1 MSNEINKLANFSVD
15 IMTDVSREREIIE
28 KEVNERLRK
37 EYDQKENQFLDQAY
51 DMIQKGLKKVDREK
65 DEVISKTLMENR
77 VKLLNKRKTIVDQVM
92 EKAKERIREYTKTDA
107 YKQQLIVRI
116 KKHIEF
122 MGDGNYIIYLNY
134 KDKDLYQFIHD
145 AFPFSKVF
153 IEKRNIEMI
162 GGVKVHN
169 TSTNVYIDDSI
180 IKRFEEEE
188 ENFMQYCG
196 IQIEDE
202 VGE

>member
-15 IMTDVSREREIIE
+15 IMTDVSREREKIE
-28 KEVNERLRK
+28 KEVDERLK
-37 EYDQKENQFLDQAY
+37 KDFDQKENQFLDQAY
-51 DMIQKGLKKVDREK
+51 DLIQKGLKIVDREK
-65 DEVISKTLMENR
+65 GEVISKTLMENR
-77 VKLLNKRKTIVDQVM
+77 VKLLNKRKQILDAVI
-92 EKAKERIREYTKTDA
+92 ERAIERIRDYTKTEE
-107 YKQQLIVRI
+107 YKQDLIVRI
-116 KKHIEF
+116 KRHIEF
-122 MGDGNYIIYLNY
+122 MGEGKYIIYLNY

-145 AFPFSKVF
+145 AFPFTKVF

-169 TSTNVYIDDSI
+169 TTTNVYIDDSI
-180 IKRFEEEE
+180 VKRFEEEE

-196 IQIEDE
+196 IEIEDE

>member
-15 IMTDVSREREIIE
+15 VMTNVSRERKSIE
-28 KEVNERLRK
+28 DEVQARLK
-37 EYDQKENQFLDQAY
+37 KDYDLKENLYLDQAY
-51 DMIQKGLKKVDREK
+51 DLIQKGLKIVDREK
-65 DEVISKTLMENR
+65 GEVISKTSMENR
-77 VKLLNKRKTIVDQVM
+77 IKLLNKRKEIIDTVIG
-92 EKAKERIREYTKTDA
+92 KAIKRIEEYTKTYE
-107 YKQQLIVRI
+107 YKQDLIVRI
-116 KKHIEF
+116 NKHIDF
-122 MGDGNYIIYLNY
+122 MGEGKYIIYLNY
-134 KDKDLYQFIHD
+134 KDKNLYQFIHD
-145 AFPFSKVF
+145 AFPFTKVF

-188 ENFMQYCG
+188 ENFVQYCG
-196 IQIEDE
+196 IEIEDE